1 MIQWNKS
8 SAVESFQLASSFEAV
23 RDMLLQSRFTDRME
37 KPLAFWALPN
47 DRRLPLAFLGRT
59 LRDLLNTP
67 FEQLSAT
74 PGIGQKKIAS
84 LVKLLHRA
92 TRDEPPAVP
101 FSVDD
106 SPRDKLRRKAEPV
119 GDRFDP
125 ALVSEVLWAQWCE
138 TVRRHQVSDL
148 KLGRLTPSLQLM
160 PTVIWHNSLGD
171 YLDYT
176 VGQIRSLK
184 TYGEKRVRVILEVFH
199 VAHQA
204 LAQASPHLSIQLQP
218 RFIQPIHDW
227 VSSKLAS
234 SESLPVADLQTNV
247 VVPILNQLLT
257 DGGEVIHR
265 LAEGRL
271 GIKGEAQ
278 SVRSQARRMNVTRA
292 RVYQLLDECG
302 KIMAVRWPEGKRTF
316 EQLIEKAQATAP
328 ITGAGREALTLLQ
341 AASALFYPDKNVP
354 LEDSVGA

>member
-8 SAVESFQLASSFEAV
+8 STVETYQLASSFEVV
-23 RDMLLQSRFTDRME
+23 RDTLMQSRFTDRME

-59 LRDLLNTP
+59 LKELLTTP

-92 TRDEPPAVP
+92 TRDEPPAIP
-101 FSVDD
+101 FSGDD
-106 SPRDKLRRKAEPV
+106 MPRDRLARRKPELAS
-119 GDRFDP
+119 DRFDP

-138 TVRRHQVSDL
+138 TVRRHQVAEL

-160 PTVIWHNSLGD
+160 PTVIWHNALGD

-218 RFIQPIHDW
+218 RFIAPIQEW
-227 VSSKLAS
+227 VTHQLAAG
-234 SESLPVADLQTNV
+234 EAIPLADVQTHV
-247 VVPILNQLLT
+247 IVPMLGQLLT
-257 DGGEVIHR
+257 DGGDVIHR

-271 GIKGEAQ
+271 GIKGEPQ
-278 SVRSQARRMNVTRA
+278 SVRSQARRMSVTRA

-302 KIMAVRWPEGKRTF
+302 KIMGVRWPEGKRIF
-316 EQLIEKAQATAP
+316 EQLSERL
-328 ITGAGREALTLLQ
+328 TGMNGTGHDSLALVK
-341 AASALFYPDKNVP
+341 AASALFYPEKNVP
-354 LEDSVGA
+354 LDDAMVR